1 MTSTVT
7 EIHRRF
13 AGHDYG
19 YEAQQAAEAHLD
31 LCNEWEEWEEN
42 GGEEGSLEAPKG
54 ENPAVGP
61 YCGCITCTIREI
73 LHAAW
78 PILEAGVRSGDF
90 DEIPAWGPDCHTCT
104 DYRVQMVPSG
114 GDYVCPR
121 CGSCIGCSPG
131 D

>member
-1 MTSTVT
+1 MTTDNAQRAS
-7 EIHRRF
+7 
-13 AGHDYG
+13 GHDYG

-42 GGEEGSLEAPKG
+42 GGEEGSLGAPKG

-61 YCGCITCTIREI
+61 YCGCTTCTIREI

-78 PILEAGVRSGDF
+78 SIIEAGVRSGDF
-90 DEIPAWGPDCHTCT
+90 DKIPAWGMDCFSCT
-104 DYRVQMVPSG
+104 DYRVQMVPVSSN
-114 GDYVCPR
+114 YICPR
-121 CGSCIGCSPG
+121 CGAASGTC